1 MINSMVS
8 KMILRHNLMNDKVRD
23 QGHKIVAKDQKYII
37 FLEIVQIVHF
47 FYQNLMGNPK
57 SNKKCK
63 FPSILAATHNLL

>member
-47 FYQNLMGNPK
+47 FLSKFNGEPK
-57 SNKKCK
+57 KQ
-63 FPSILAATHNLL
+63 